1 MAMNC
6 KYHFQ
11 KIKMPCNEFKS
22 SIFDNLDADYQM
34 LIVLENMNI
43 YLDPKQ
49 QNERLIF
56 SPFLVT
62 LYLILILVSRV
73 NLSRNSVEFLS
84 FR

>member
-1 MAMNC
+1 
-6 KYHFQ
+6 
-11 KIKMPCNEFKS
+11 MPYNEFKS
-22 SIFDNLDADYQM
+22 TIFDNLDADYQM

>member
-43 YLDPKQ
+43 HLDPKQ
-49 QNERLIF
+49 RLLF
-56 SPFLVT
+56 SPFLLVT